1 MTSTIVQPTWLL
13 DTNILSRVI
22 KYPHELLGQRLRDL
36 FDQQPG
42 ALVTSMIVECELMF
56 GAARVESTVLPKK
69 ITDLL
74 QFIPVLALEQNVVAH
89 YATIRAHLQRQGAP
103 IGPNDTLIAAHAL
116 ALDCT
121 LVTDK
126 ETEFRRVPGLRVE
139 NWLTGVSA

>member
-1 MTSTIVQPTWLL
+1 MTRTMAQPKWLL

-36 FDQQPG
+36 FDQQQG
-42 ALVTSMIVECELMF
+42 ALVTSMVVECELMF
-56 GAARVESTVLPKK
+56 GAARVQSTVLSKK

-74 QFIPVLALEQNVVAH
+74 QFIPVLALEQNVVPH
-89 YATIRAHLQRQGAP
+89 YATIRAHLQRQGTP

-121 LVTDK
+121 LVTDNDV
-126 ETEFRRVPGLRVE
+126 EFLRVPGLRVE
-139 NWLTGVSA
+139 NWLSRISA

>member
-1 MTSTIVQPTWLL
+1 MTRTMAQPKWLL

-42 ALVTSMIVECELMF
+42 ALVTSMVVECELMF
-56 GAARVESTVLPKK
+56 GAARVQSTVLPKK

-74 QFIPVLALEQNVVAH
+74 QFIPVLALEQNVVPH
-89 YATIRAHLQRQGAP
+89 YATIRAHLQRQGTP

-121 LVTDK
+121 LVTDNDA
-126 ETEFRRVPGLRVE
+126 EFLRVPGLRVE
-139 NWLTGVSA
+139 NWLSKISA

>member
-1 MTSTIVQPTWLL
+1 MTSTIVKPKWLL

-22 KYPHELLGQRLRDL
+22 KYPHDLLGQRLRDL

-56 GAARVESTVLPKK
+56 GAARVESTVLPRK

-74 QFIPVLALEQNVVAH
+74 QFIPVVALAQNVVPH
-89 YATIRAHLQRQGAP
+89 YATIRAHLQRQGTP

-121 LVTDK
+121 LVTDN

-139 NWLTGVSA
+139 NWLAGISV